1 MEESK
6 KSTSIS
12 DIEQTIK
19 KYLVIV
25 ARYKIVLFIVVVAL
39 VYGYLMYQISNLT
52 NKSPT
57 TNAVQANANPN
68 TFIHINSNEAQKLM
82 SLKNNSVSVQTLF
95 TQSRN
100 NPFQD

>member
-12 DIEQTIK
+12 DLEEAIK
-19 KYLVIV
+19 KYLVLV
-25 ARYKIVLFIVVVAL
+25 AKYKIVLFIVVVAL
-39 VYGYLMYQISNLT
+39 VYGYLMYQINNLS

-57 TNAVQANANPN
+57 TNAVQANTSPN
-68 TFIHINSNEAQKLM
+68 TFIHINSSEAQKLM
-82 SLKNNSVSVQTLF
+82 SLKDNNVNIQTLF
-95 TQSRN
+95 AQSRN